1 MKFSSLLA
9 AAWAMVVSCLI
20 CGCGDTFRP
29 VATPLPQPSP
39 DPQAFRLAV
48 FTSCQLDPNPPDPN
62 NPLCLATGATSQ
74 ASDVNV
80 SGDTIEGVVPVGH
93 SPIFALVQNN
103 SGLAAVQVTTADFDN
118 DTVTQHGDSHLSNP
132 AIVSAPVTIGLTPGA
147 KPTFIASAGSA
158 LYVAESGL
166 NVVGVLGGF
175 PLALTAEIPVGATPM
190 NLTVLPNSTKIYVVN
205 QASGNVTVI
214 STADNSVLTT
224 VPVGTAPVWAVAS
237 ADSSHVYVVNQGS
250 GTVSVI
256 DATSDTVVA
265 NLQVGT
271 APNYAAFDAKN
282 QRVLVTNPKSSSLS
296 VISADPTS
304 PLFLKSVT
312 NVTVGANP
320 RSVTPLADGTRV
332 YVANT
337 GSNSVSVINSLNLA
351 VSKTIPVGKSPVWI
365 SSDADSTKVM
375 TANRDSFDASVI
387 LTSTDSELTDTAGN
401 PQRILAPPVN
411 PNDPNCAPTTTMGCA
426 RLSPIFI
433 SIAG

>member
-9 AAWAMVVSCLI
+9 AAWAIVVSCLI

-48 FTSCQLDPNPPDPN
+48 FTSCQLDPNPPDPK
-62 NPLCLATGATSQ
+62 NPCLATGATSQ

-80 SGDTIEGVVPVGH
+80 SGDTVEGVVPVGR

-103 SGLAAVQVTTADFDN
+103 SGLAVQVTTADFDN

-132 AIVSAPVTIGLTPGA
+132 ANVSAPVTIGLTPGA
-147 KPTFIASAGSA
+147 KPTFVASAGST
-158 LYVAESGL
+158 LYVAESGR

-175 PLALTAEIPVGATPM
+175 PLALTAEISVGITPV
-190 NLTVLPNSTKIYVVN
+190 NLAVLPNSTKIYVVN

-214 STADNSVLTT
+214 STADNTILTT
-224 VPVGTAPVWAVAS
+224 VPVGTSPIWAVAS
-237 ADSSHVYVVNQGS
+237 SDSSHVYVVNQGS

-282 QRVLVTNPKSSSLS
+282 QRVLVTNPGSSSLS

-304 PLFLKSVT
+304 PQFIKSVT

-337 GSNSVSVINSLNLA
+337 GSNSVSVINSLSLA
-351 VSKTIPVGKSPVWI
+351 VTKTIPVGKSPVWI
-365 SSDADSTKVM
+365 SSDGESSKVM

-387 LTSTDSELTDTAGN
+387 LTSTDSELTDAHGS

-411 PNDPNCAPTTTMGCA
+411 PTDPNCAPTTTAGCA
-426 RLSPIFI
+426 RLSPVFI

>member
-9 AAWAMVVSCLI
+9 AAWAIVVSCLI

-48 FTSCQLDPNPPDPN
+48 FTSCQLDPNPPDPK
-62 NPLCLATGATSQ
+62 NPCLATGATSQ

-80 SGDTIEGVVPVGH
+80 SGDSVEGVVPVGR

-103 SGLAAVQVTTADFDN
+103 SGLAVQVTTADFDN

-132 AIVSAPVTIGLTPGA
+132 AVVSAPVTIGLTPGA
-147 KPTFIASAGSA
+147 KPTFVASAGST
-158 LYVAESGL
+158 LYVAESGR

-175 PLALTAEIPVGATPM
+175 PLALTAEISVGIAPV
-190 NLTVLPNSTKIYVVN
+190 NLAVLPNSTKIYVVN
-205 QASGNVTVI
+205 QASSNVTVI
-214 STADNSVLTT
+214 STADNTVLTT
-224 VPVGTAPVWAVAS
+224 VPVGTSPVWAVAS

-250 GTVSVI
+250 GNVSVI

-265 NLQVGT
+265 SLQVGT

-282 QRVLVTNPKSSSLS
+282 QRVLVTNPGSSSLS

-304 PLFLKSVT
+304 PLFIKSVT

-337 GSNSVSVINSLNLA
+337 GSNSVSVINSLSLA
-351 VSKTIPVGKSPVWI
+351 VTKTIPVGKSPVWI
-365 SSDADSTKVM
+365 SSDGDSTKVM

-387 LTSTDSELTDTAGN
+387 LTSTDSELTDGAGN
-401 PQRILAPPVN
+401 PHRILAPPVN
-411 PNDPNCAPTTTMGCA
+411 PTDPNCAPTATVGCA
-426 RLSPIFI
+426 RLSPVFI